1 MKTEQNGTILIE
13 NRPSEDELDTILKT
27 LTTEQLRY
35 VVARQQVSTDKE
47 AAQMIGIRRPQTV
60 SEWGE
65 PVKRAVELMALD
77 GVHVAREI
85 LRRSL
90 PKAMAVKSAGLES
103 NNERV
108 RQDVATEI
116 IDREMGKPVARTET
130 KLEGSLLLK
139 FDLPK

>member
-1 MKTEQNGTILIE
+1 METNGNNLPHSD
-13 NRPSEDELDTILKT
+13 NDLDTLLQD
-27 LTTEQLRY
+27 LTPEQLRF
-35 VVARQQVSTDKE
+35 VVARLQTSSDVD
-47 AAQMIGIRRPQTV
+47 AAEMIGISKATV
-60 SEWGE
+60 YKW
-65 PVKRAVELMALD
+65 PDNVKEAVKLLALD

-90 PKAMAVKSAGLES
+90 PKAMAVKSAGLDS
-103 NNERV
+103 NNERL